1 MAAAL
6 LLDAVSR
13 SYGPRLVL
21 DRVSFSVPP
30 ASIFG
35 ILGPNGAGKT
45 TLFSVVAGYIRA
57 DSGRVEID
65 GHGVDQALGMV
76 GVLPQDARFQG
87 DLPILEQLSWL
98 LRFRG
103 RSRTG
108 AEAEV
113 ARMLDRVGLRDYLAR
128 RATELS
134 HGMYKRLALAQA
146 FLGTPPLVLLDEP
159 TAGLDPVN
167 ARIIRGL
174 IREVRSREVA
184 VVVSSHDLGEMQ
196 ELCDGVVILDRGSVR
211 AAGPVAELCR
221 RRRVLRLLPER
232 ALSAAECA
240 EIARVPGVVA
250 CTAQADSTLHL
261 ALAEDGHNV
270 ELAVQGRLIGLGIMV
285 RRCELGDSLEDVFL
299 ALTATAPAATLP
311 AGPAPAG
318 GPPR

>member
-1 MAAAL
+1 MPDAL

-13 SYGPRLVL
+13 SYGHRLVL
-21 DRVSFSVPP
+21 DQVSFSVPP
-30 ASIFG
+30 ASITG

-57 DSGRVEID
+57 DAGRVEID
-65 GHGVDQALGMV
+65 GHPVGHALGTV

-103 RSRTG
+103 RSRAG

-113 ARMLDRVGLRDYLAR
+113 ARMLARVGLGDYFAR

-146 FLGTPPLVLLDEP
+146 FLGMPPLVLLDEP

-196 ELCDGVVILDRGSVR
+196 ELCDRVVILDRGVVR

-232 ALSAAECA
+232 ALTAAEGV
-240 EIARVPGVVA
+240 ELARVPGVAA
-250 CTAQADSTLHL
+250 CTSQADGTLHL
-261 ALAEDGHNV
+261 TLAEGA
-270 ELAVQGRLIGLGIMV
+270 EGAALAVQGRLTGLGIMV

-299 ALTATAPAATLP
+299 ALTAARQ
-311 AGPAPAG
+311 AGPGPAEGAP
-318 GPPR
+318 P

>member
-1 MAAAL
+1 MPAAL
-6 LLDAVSR
+6 LLEAVSR
-13 SYGPRLVL
+13 SYERKLVL
-21 DRVSFSVPP
+21 DQVSFSVPP
-30 ASIFG
+30 ASVIG

-45 TLFSVVAGYIRA
+45 TLFSVIAGYIRA

-65 GHGVDQALGMV
+65 GHPVEQALGMV

-103 RSRTG
+103 RSRAG

-113 ARMLDRVGLRDYLAR
+113 ARMLARVGLSDYFAR

-196 ELCDGVVILDRGSVR
+196 ELCDEVVILDRGTVR
-211 AAGPVAELCR
+211 AAGPVAELCH
-221 RRRVLRLLPER
+221 RRRVLRVLPER
-232 ALSAAECA
+232 ALTAAEGA
-240 EIARVPGVVA
+240 ELARLPGVAA
-250 CTAQADSTLHL
+250 CIAQADGTLHVT
-261 ALAEDGHNV
+261 LAENQDGAA
-270 ELAVQGRLIGLGIMV
+270 LAVQGRLTGLGIMV
-285 RRCELGDSLEDVFL
+285 RRCELGDSLEEVFL
-299 ALTATAPAATLP
+299 ALTAGPPAAPAP
-311 AGPAPAG
+311 SGS
-318 GPPR
+318 PPR